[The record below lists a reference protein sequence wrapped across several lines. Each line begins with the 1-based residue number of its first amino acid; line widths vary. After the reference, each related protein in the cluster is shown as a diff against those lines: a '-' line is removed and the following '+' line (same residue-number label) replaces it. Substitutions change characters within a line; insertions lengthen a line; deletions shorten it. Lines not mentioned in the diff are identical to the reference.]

1 NHGKSRWLD
10 QVAVQMSR
18 LHGWKWAVFSP
29 ETGNENHIVDLV
41 EIWAGRPFFD
51 GPTPRVSERELRD
64 GLNWIEDRFFFIGT
78 SDHTPN
84 ADWIIERARA
94 AVIRHGIRGLIVDP
108 YNEIEA
114 SRPAGMTETEFVS
127 QLISKFK
134 QFAKAHDVTVFMVVH
149 PTKLKTETGAS
160 KEPVPGLYD
169 LAGCHDEATEVLTK
183 RGWVPHSEV
192 TLEDEVAC
200 FDPEKEMMRW
210 GRPSKIWVAD
220 YDGEMVRL
228 EARSFD
234 ALVTPNHR
242 MVVRPSWRG
251 RYTPIGS
258 GKGRPFAYSRDGWS
272 FKFAEDL
279 ASDLEMPWST
289 PFEAGTDVTE
299 ICGMPAD
306 DMLRFIGWWVSEGW
320 VQECGLGLCQS
331 VGPLADKMAETMRR
345 LGVDFSEHIGGP
357 GGNGGTLNGWKAYIG
372 VRANRD
378 LVQFIKKNCG
388 SGARNKRL
396 PDVIWECSTRQK
408 EILLDAL
415 IEGDGSH
422 KRPGTNSYSTTSR
435 VLADQVQRLAIECGR
450 MASISS
456 SPPVKEGHSEKF
468 QVNIGRKDRGHIS
481 LRKARHISRQHYTG
495 KVYCLTV
502 PTGAYLVRRNGKP
515 GIYGNSAHWRNKADA
530 GLVVYRD
537 YEEKKTLV
545 YSKKI
550 RRQPICGQPGVVEFV
565 FLPHDRRFTEISGS
579 YNEMGRKDAA

>member
-1 NHGKSRWLD
+1 MVSMMAAFERLNAEGIRLASYAVGSHKATCPNCSHQRRKKADPCLSVTIEEGGGATWNCHHCGWAGGFRSGDYRPRHARKSYRLPAPVENPDRPAKLLQWFATRGISATTVERMGIYRTTHWFPQTGGDAPCIAFPYTVGGVLKNVKYRHPDKHFMQERDAEPVLYNADALEAETVVFVEGEMDVLACIEAGIANVVSLPNGAPAKEEQTDKRYEPLQTHAEALERVKRFIIATDMDGPGELLANELARRLGKDRCFRARFPDANDVQCKDANECLVEHGAEVLRECIEHAEPWPIEGLHTASDYADAVMSLYRGDGPKPLSTGFAEMDNAFRVLPGQFVVVTGIPNHGKSRWLD

-169 LAGCHDEATEVLTK
+169 L
-183 RGWVPHSEV
+183 
-192 TLEDEVAC
+192 
-200 FDPEKEMMRW
+200 
-210 GRPSKIWVAD
+210 
-220 YDGEMVRL
+220 
-228 EARSFD
+228 
-234 ALVTPNHR
+234 
-242 MVVRPSWRG
+242 
-251 RYTPIGS
+251 S
-258 GKGRPFAYSRDGWS
+258 G
-272 FKFAEDL
+272 
-279 ASDLEMPWST
+279 
-289 PFEAGTDVTE
+289 
-299 ICGMPAD
+299 
-306 DMLRFIGWWVSEGW
+306 
-320 VQECGLGLCQS
+320 
-331 VGPLADKMAETMRR
+331 
-345 LGVDFSEHIGGP
+345 
-357 GGNGGTLNGWKAYIG
+357 
-372 VRANRD
+372 
-378 LVQFIKKNCG
+378 
-388 SGARNKRL
+388 
-396 PDVIWECSTRQK
+396 
-408 EILLDAL
+408 
-415 IEGDGSH
+415 
-422 KRPGTNSYSTTSR
+422 
-435 VLADQVQRLAIECGR
+435 
-450 MASISS
+450 
-456 SPPVKEGHSEKF
+456 
-468 QVNIGRKDRGHIS
+468 
-481 LRKARHISRQHYTG
+481 
-495 KVYCLTV
+495 
-502 PTGAYLVRRNGKP
+502 
-515 GIYGNSAHWRNKADA
+515 SAHWRNKADA